1 MSVAYDNSLARQIR
15 IAPITSKCSVVVVD
29 SQPVVRAGLVSL
41 IESTLGHVFIAYSGS
56 SIHEAVQAARE
67 IPSTC
72 VILSTRHN
80 ELQGKEIDS
89 ITAFTM
95 HGIPVL
101 VLVDQPSKESL
112 EAATIAGAR
121 GYLGKDA
128 DPAQFIQQVRH
139 LTAGKPCDPDGHFFR
154 DSRPTTRAFLSDQ
167 ERRALVLYTSGLT
180 QDVVARRMGIASST
194 VKHYLDRVRTKYAEV
209 GVHARTKLELHA
221 IARAEGL
228 LP

>member
-1 MSVAYDNSLARQIR
+1 MSVAYDNRAVHLS
-15 IAPITSKCSVVVVD
+15 PITPTTSTCTVVVVD
-29 SQPVVRAGLVSL
+29 SQPLVRAGLVSL
-41 IESTLGHVFIAYSGS
+41 IESKLGHVFVAYSGS

-95 HGIPVL
+95 YGIPVL
-101 VLVDQPSKESL
+101 VLVDQPSMESL
-112 EAATIAGAR
+112 EAATVAGAR

-139 LTAGKPCDPDGHFFR
+139 LTTGKPCDPDGHFFR
-154 DSRPTTRAFLSDQ
+154 DTRPTTRAFLSDQ